1 MVPGTIP
8 SSRGFQEELRTLVR
22 NAQFTMARRDLRKRS
37 WIYHCGDRDA
47 NLYWIESGQVK
58 TVIYDEAGKEC
69 VLSVD
74 GRDDIFGE
82 MCFAQEERMEAAT
95 AMRDT
100 ILWKIPRENLLQA
113 LTVPELR
120 RGMVN
125 YLTRRLLE
133 QQKTIASLVMHN
145 SEQRLASTILQLARK
160 LGKRSAGDLY
170 LDSRMTYEELSAMV
184 GTTRSRVGYFLKQFH
199 EAGLVEVNRRAY
211 LIVHEDRLVNFASGE
226 WQPSGRAPGQSSMAV
241 LAGSKRAAIA

>member
-1 MVPGTIP
+1 MTPGEID
-8 SSRGFQEELRTLVR
+8 SCRDFREQLRTWVR
-22 NAQFTMARRDLRKRS
+22 STRSNNARFNTVSLDIPKHA
-37 WIYHCGDRDA
+37 WIYHGGDRDP

-58 TVIYDEAGKEC
+58 TVIYDETGKEC

-100 ILWKIPRENLLQA
+100 MLWKIPRETLLQA

-120 RGMVN
+120 RGVVN

-133 QQKTIASLVMHN
+133 QQKTIAGLVMHN
-145 SEQRLASTILQLARK
+145 SEQRLASLILHLARK
-160 LGKRSAGDLY
+160 LGKRSAGDLH
-170 LDSRMTYEELSAMV
+170 LNSQMSYEELSAMV
-184 GTTRSRVGYFLKQFH
+184 GTTRSRVGYFLKRFR
-199 EAGLVEVNRRAY
+199 EAGLVEINRKSY
-211 LIVHEDRLVNFASGE
+211 LIVHEDRLVNFANAE
-226 WQPSGRAPGQSSMAV
+226 WAASSRAQRHYPLGAT
-241 LAGSKRAAIA
+241 GS

>member
-1 MVPGTIP
+1 MNPGEIA
-8 SSRGFQEELRTLVR
+8 SSRDFREQLRSLVR
-22 NAQFTMARRDLRKRS
+22 SARSNNARFNPVSLGIPKRA
-37 WIYHCGDRDA
+37 WIYHCGDRDL

-58 TVIYDEAGKEC
+58 TVIYDETGKEC

-100 ILWKIPRENLLQA
+100 ILWKIPRETLLQA
-113 LTVPELR
+113 LTAPELR
-120 RGMVN
+120 RGVVN

-145 SEQRLASTILQLARK
+145 SEQRLASMILHLARK
-160 LGKRSAGDLY
+160 LGKRSAGELH
-170 LDSRMTYEELSAMV
+170 LDSRMSCEELSAMV
-184 GTTRSRVGYFLKQFH
+184 GTTRSRVGYFLKRFR
-199 EAGLVEVNRRAY
+199 EAGLVEIDRKSY
-211 LIVHEDRLVNFASGE
+211 LIVHEDRLVNFANAE
-226 WQPSGRAPGQSSMAV
+226 WAPSRGRRHYPLGAT
-241 LAGSKRAAIA
+241 GS